1 MRVLEYP
8 TLHLSYTW
16 RFIGAPVGIVLGHKS
31 QGLPEG
37 HFQSSGRL
45 FPRRF
50 TFYFWGWSR
59 CFQVA
64 SLSIGNRSSSL
75 GLFFA
80 SPSCTSVPV
89 FLPKTWSTFSRLL
102 STVFPKQAGA
112 DTGQPAPI
120 LPRISSRAVPSPPET
135 EQTWFK
141 GKRQGRKSRLCVT
154 REFRWI
160 RVSQLCDHRHWGPGH
175 SLSGDCPVYCGT
187 CSSAHGL
194 HPPDACTTPLQVWQ
208 PDRCPGRK
216 SFWVENLWVLCLFSS
231 HMTVMKVIFP
241 KMNSEA

>member
-16 RFIGAPVGIVLGHKS
+16 RFIGAPIGIVLGHKS

-50 TFYFWGWSR
+50 TLYFWGWSR

-80 SPSCTSVPV
+80 SPSCTSVLV

-102 STVFPKQAGA
+102 STVFLKQAGA

-141 GKRQGRKSRLCVT
+141 GKRQGLKVKAVCHKRVPLDQGFSAVWPSTLGTRSFSVGGLSCV
-154 REFRWI
+154 
-160 RVSQLCDHRHWGPGH
+160 
-175 SLSGDCPVYCGT
+175 
-187 CSSAHGL
+187 
-194 HPPDACTTPLQVWQ
+194 
-208 PDRCPGRK
+208 
-216 SFWVENLWVLCLFSS
+216 LWD
-231 HMTVMKVIFP
+231 M
-241 KMNSEA
+241 